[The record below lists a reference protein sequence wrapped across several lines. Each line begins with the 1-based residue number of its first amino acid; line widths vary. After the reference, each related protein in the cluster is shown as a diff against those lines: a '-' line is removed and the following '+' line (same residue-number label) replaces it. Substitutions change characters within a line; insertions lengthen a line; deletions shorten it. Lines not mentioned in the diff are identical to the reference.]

1 MVEEKK
7 QAPYEDLRE
16 TVDHY
21 SGDRGEDLLTDPAA
35 VDAAAAK
42 AETREALDHGPRL
55 RAIREERGF
64 TLEELSAKTGIEPE
78 VLGQAEAGET
88 VLPLGQLIKVTKVLS
103 LKMADAI
110 SAGQESF
117 TIVRAHQREAFKRFG
132 QAKQTRY
139 GYEYESLA
147 ARKKDRKMEPFIVTL
162 LPAAADELSTHDGQ
176 EFIYVLEGE
185 MEVTVEDTRE
195 VLAPGDAVYYDA
207 TSRHLVRAHGD
218 KPAKILAVIVS

>member
-7 QAPYEDLRE
+7 EAPYEDLRE

-21 SGDRGEDLLTDPAA
+21 SGGRGEDLLTDPAVVA
-35 VDAAAAK
+35 AAAAK
-42 AETREALDHGPRL
+42 AETQEALDHGPRL

-78 VLGQAEAGET
+78 VLAQAEAGET

-139 GYEYESLA
+139 GYAYESLA

>member
-1 MVEEKK
+1 
-7 QAPYEDLRE
+7 
-16 TVDHY
+16 
-21 SGDRGEDLLTDPAA
+21 
-35 VDAAAAK
+35 
-42 AETREALDHGPRL
+42 
-55 RAIREERGF
+55 
-64 TLEELSAKTGIEPE
+64 
-78 VLGQAEAGET
+78 
-88 VLPLGQLIKVTKVLS
+88 LIKVTKVLS

-139 GYEYESLA
+139 GYAYESLA